1 MAIAV
6 DAVPLAIPGP
16 VVEFILAHAGE
27 DAPREACGLLVGR
40 ADAVHRAV
48 RARNL
53 ARQDSRYEV
62 AAEDHFAAV
71 RAARAEGL
79 EVIGAYHSHPATA
92 AVPSETDRDDGFA
105 GFVFVIASRLPS
117 PHLRVWELVD
127 GNFAER
133 PLVRT

>member
-6 DAVPLAIPGP
+6 DAVPLEIPGP
-16 VVEFILAHAGE
+16 VVESILAHAGE
-27 DAPREACGLLVGR
+27 AGPREACGLLIGR
-40 ADAVHRAV
+40 ADAVRRV
-48 RARNL
+48 LRARNL

-92 AVPSETDRDDGFA
+92 AEPSDTDREAAFA
-105 GFVFVIASRLPS
+105 GFVFVIAARVPH
-117 PHLRVWELVD
+117 PHLRAWELVD
-127 GNFAER
+127 GNFTER